1 MVAPRIAGW
10 VRRHPD
16 LTALALLLAVGGLL
30 RAAFMFRAPAFFVGG
45 DSQTYLVPAYELAR
59 DGNWDIGVR
68 RPPGYPVFLAGAI
81 LVLGED
87 MRAVAFAQ
95 HLLGLVT
102 VACTYGLA
110 RALAGPWAGVLAGLG
125 AAISGP
131 LLVYERYVMAEAL
144 FTAALTAG
152 ACALLLAR
160 RAGRTTLA
168 VVGGALLAAGWL
180 TRPAALLL
188 LPLIPLAFL
197 GAGSLRRTAALAGWS
212 YVGFLLLAAPWAL
225 VTLARYGM
233 VGSVGI
239 GNTLMWRVTREEP
252 ALIGPRDRWPSREG
266 DALAAARRYAFGR
279 ATHKDL
285 PDDIA
290 DGTQERFGLSEA
302 EADRVLAA
310 VALDAIR
317 AQPTA
322 YLQSTARLT
331 LELFQGIE
339 QNLGGQGKEGGIER
353 YPNPQEKYQSWWN
366 PRISHIPQPPTAAEA
381 AEFRPARALSRIF
394 QPHRVAGPL
403 LGLCLA
409 GLVAG
414 LVTARYRGALFIAAA
429 VLASLLGATALAGS
443 FPRFRYPLDPLILAL
458 AATGTVAALGLVRST
473 LRRLPPI
480 QARRRQDALEHRLR
494 GVTPGTSRHTGVPS
508 R

>member
-1 MVAPRIAGW
+1 MVAARLVGW
-10 VRRHPD
+10 VRRQPD
-16 LTALALLLAVGGLL
+16 LATLVLLLAGGGLL

-45 DSQTYLVPAYELAR
+45 DSQTYLMPAYELAR
-59 DGNWDIGVR
+59 DGDWDMGIR
-68 RPPGYPVFLAGAI
+68 RPPGYPLFLAGAI
-81 LVLGED
+81 LLLGED
-87 MRAVAFAQ
+87 MRAVALAQ
-95 HLLGLVT
+95 HLLGLIT

-110 RALAGPWAGVLAGLG
+110 RALAGPWAGALAGLG
-125 AAISGP
+125 AALSGP

-144 FTAALTAG
+144 FTAELTA
-152 ACALLLAR
+152 ASCALLLAR
-160 RAGRTTLA
+160 GAGRPMLA
-168 VVGGALLAAGWL
+168 LVGGALLAAGWL

-197 GAGSLRRTAALAGWS
+197 GAGSLRRAAALAGWS
-212 YVGFLLLAAPWAL
+212 YLGFLLLAAPWAL
-225 VTLARYGM
+225 VTLARYGT

-252 ALIGPRDRWPSREG
+252 ALIGRLDSWPSREG

-279 ATHKDL
+279 ATRKDL

-290 DGTQERFGLSEA
+290 DGVQERFGLSEA
-302 EADRVLAA
+302 QADRVLAA

-317 AQPTA
+317 SQPAA

-331 LELFQGIE
+331 LELFRGIE
-339 QNLGGQGKEGGIER
+339 QNLGGQGKEGGVER

-381 AEFRPARALSRIF
+381 AEFSRARALSWIF
-394 QPHRVAGPL
+394 QPHRAADPL

-414 LVTARYRGALFIAAA
+414 FAAARYRAALFVAAA

-458 AATGTVAALGLVRST
+458 AATGLVAALGLIRST
-473 LRRLPPI
+473 VRRLPPVR
-480 QARRRQDALEHRLR
+480 ARRRGDPLERSLR
-494 GVTPGTSRHTGVPS
+494 GVTPGPSRQTGVPS